1 MGQHV
6 RQRHDVIFS
15 WFAEFTEFCE
25 IHLGKLYWLFCDDY
39 VPGKYHKLQVI
50 SERLSFARLVKCW
63 WGKQGQTCQGF
74 QLKATSFTVLSNKD
88 IIFAHLQHFLFYG
101 PEIFLLL

>member
-1 MGQHV
+1 MWAKKVQFGLIV
-6 RQRHDVIFS
+6 KNSIDSSVMIMYRV
-15 WFAEFTEFCE
+15 
-25 IHLGKLYWLFCDDY
+25 
-39 VPGKYHKLQVI
+39 KYHKLQFI